1 METKNISIDNN
12 NNNNK
17 INDEI
22 KVLEL
27 ESTIKEEMQSIQQ
40 NNYNN
45 KKRSASESDEII
57 FLCSKKQKENETVY
71 EYTRENPNIKIES
84 GTIVNCKTISSVN
97 LVEKNLNVIYTDFN
111 DIFGSQLKNQLS
123 KYNELKFVADESI
136 YQIAITNHVP
146 KNKYLHVLFNVC
158 IDSYDYTS
166 DKSEISFKSLIKN
179 VLRLV
184 DEIRCESI
192 SFPIIFWTDKSYPE
206 YLLVKWF
213 DQSIND
219 YLNANTSHSIKTICV
234 LLDDSRNDQECFKN
248 YYLIEKPSLFLADK
262 ISLIGNYDS
271 KDLNKN
277 SNEYSAVS
285 KHFHLTLPNTIIK
298 RIVKVNNEFL
308 KKHYSIHYSS
318 LKEAF
323 RLNNKKNSPLEYKLF
338 HGTSYDIIEK
348 ICKKGFNRSYCG
360 INGVSFGCGVYFA
373 KESKY
378 SQKYAKPNKKKEYC
392 MILSRVLV
400 GSYENGNPTMKEPND
415 QFDSTVDCIQSP
427 TIFVV
432 YNDFQAI
439 PDYLIYYKFVQ

>member
-1 METKNISIDNN
+1 MESNNFLIDNTNN
-12 NNNNK
+12 NND
-17 INDEI
+17 DEI
-22 KVLEL
+22 IILEL
-27 ESTIKEEMQSIQQ
+27 ESKIKEEIQSIQQ
-40 NNYNN
+40 NDNNN

-71 EYTRENPNIKIES
+71 EYTRENSKIKIES
-84 GTIVNCKTISSVN
+84 GTIVDCKTITILN
-97 LVEKNLNVIYTDFN
+97 LIDKNLNLIYPDLT
-111 DIFGSQLKNQLS
+111 DIFGSQLRNQLS
-123 KYNELKFVADESI
+123 KYNKLQIVPDELI

-179 VLRLV
+179 VLILV
-184 DEIRCESI
+184 DKNKCESV

-213 DQSIND
+213 DQSINN
-219 YLNANTSHSIKTICV
+219 YLNANTSHSIKTICI
-234 LLDDSRNDQECFKN
+234 LLDLKNDKECFKN
-248 YYLIEKPSLFLADK
+248 YYLIEKPSSILTNQV
-262 ISLIGNYDS
+262 SLIGNYDF

-285 KHFHLTLPNTIIK
+285 KHFHLTLPNTIIE
-298 RIVKVNNEFL
+298 RIVKVNNVLL
-308 KKHYSIHYSS
+308 KKLYSS

-323 RLNNKKNSPLEYKLF
+323 KLNKSKNSSLEYRLF

-360 INGVSFGCGVYFA
+360 KNGVSFGCGVYFA

-378 SQKYAKPNKKKEYC
+378 SHRYAIPKKDEYC

-400 GSYENGNPTMKEPND
+400 GSYEKGNSIMKEPHD

-432 YNDFQAI
+432 YKDFQAI
-439 PDYLIYYKFVQ
+439 PDYLIYYKYV